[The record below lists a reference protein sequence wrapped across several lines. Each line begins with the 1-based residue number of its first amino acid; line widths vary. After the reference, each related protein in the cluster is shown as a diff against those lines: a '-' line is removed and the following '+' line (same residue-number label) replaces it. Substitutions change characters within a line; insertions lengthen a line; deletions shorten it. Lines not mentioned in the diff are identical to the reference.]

1 MNLRV
6 LNSGISSAAARHK
19 EPWHGSLAPSL
30 AKSQRPPVK
39 SKLGARWLLQAG
51 ARGVQW
57 VQSWSHGDFIRN
69 PAKGT
74 KNISWILWFYLYHT
88 ITDHMSWLYNIICIY
103 IYIYTTYTYIII
115 YIYIYHIVLGCD
127 ILGPFGLISWKKS
140 YTLPLLPSLCASE
153 SLSSCQSHCNCSST
167 TAKEDHIL
175 LEPRRNP
182 LRFLPTGVNS
192 GSGNGNGW

>member
-103 IYIYTTYTYIII
+103 IYHI
-115 YIYIYHIVLGCD
+115 YIYNHIYISYRFGMWYFGSFWVDLMEEILHSAFAAFAVRLG
-127 ILGPFGLISWKKS
+127 ILVQLPKS
-140 YTLPLLPSLCASE
+140 LQLLQHHSE
-153 SLSSCQSHCNCSST
+153 GRSHT
-167 TAKEDHIL
+167 PGTAKEPVAISAN
-175 LEPRRNP
+175 RREF
-182 LRFLPTGVNS
+182 RK
-192 GSGNGNGW
+192 W